1 MSLLDVLRGARGRHG
16 PHGLC
21 QGSAQV
27 WLLHP
32 VSEFG
37 KAATCVVSPAPCTMS
52 LFNEVQRVAEKS
64 DFEGVKRRR
73 SAYSP
78 PFSIPRTWNLHV

>member
-52 LFNEVQRVAEKS
+52 LFNEVQRVAEK
-64 DFEGVKRRR
+64 KRLRR
-73 SAYSP
+73 CQAPKECIFASVFY
-78 PFSIPRTWNLHV
+78 T